1 MNKRVQTLGLHS
13 WSENDLILNFYVTK
27 FGTNNIWLKSLS
39 DLSKYIGTTECSF
52 TKQSMNFR
60 YLMGCKNNTL
70 SDYSKLQRL
79 VFELFNDI
87 SQYEFFLIVSDVID
101 NTNKERERLLK
112 LMGKT
117 PERMKLVRSERLVEI

>member
-1 MNKRVQTLGLHS
+1 MNKRTQTLGLHS

-27 FGTNNIWLKSLS
+27 FGTRNIWLKSLS

-70 SDYSKLQRL
+70 TDYSKLQRL

-87 SQYEFFLIVSDVID
+87 SQYEFFLIVSDIID

-112 LMGKT
+112 LKGKT
-117 PERMKLVRSERLVEI
+117 PERMKLVRSEMVEI

>member
-1 MNKRVQTLGLHS
+1 
-13 WSENDLILNFYVTK
+13 
-27 FGTNNIWLKSLS
+27 
-39 DLSKYIGTTECSF
+39 
-52 TKQSMNFR
+52 MNFR